1 MTLLGW
7 ALLAVAAMSVG
18 AALLTRGT
26 VALMGRFGGEAV
38 QRIMQDTEYVVEHHA
53 VPPAWKAR
61 LERRL
66 GDLRTDSLDSPLGE
80 RSRGQAKRQRSRARA
95 RRWCLRALDRLV
107 TFANTSSVVADEA
120 TRAILVAE
128 LALVREEWL
137 VRDWDEMCR
146 PGADPRVAAV
156 APGPRE

>member
-7 ALLAVAAMSVG
+7 ALVAVAAMSVG
-18 AALLTRGT
+18 ATLLTRGT

-38 QRIMQDTEYVVEHHA
+38 QRVMRDTEYVVEHHA

-66 GDLRTDSLDSPLGE
+66 GDLRTDSLDSPPGE
-80 RSRGQAKRQRSRARA
+80 RSRGRAEQERRRARA

-107 TFANTSSVVADEA
+107 TFAKKSSVVANEE
-120 TRAILVAE
+120 TRGILLAE
-128 LALVREEWL
+128 LAQVREEWL
-137 VRDWDEMCR
+137 ARSWDEMCR
-146 PGADPRVAAV
+146 QGAGHRTAAV